1 MLLVPPVLAPD
12 EHNCLLNPA
21 HPEFK
26 RIVLLAP
33 EPMAL
38 RSTNVWQTRS
48 PTATATATLIIAQPH
63 AVIGCGVAAN
73 RGGPKFPYTLPVTGT
88 FLGRCLSPPIGELGQ
103 LPGSALDGISQ
114 STRHDDANPNMQA
127 GIPSLSKK
135 MSILE

>member
-1 MLLVPPVLAPD
+1 MLEYFVHLDKDDRPSDLVLAIAEVPDDLSRKRIDIADLPKNWLAPAAPPELAEVGEEFVRRAAHCVLLVPPVLPPD

-63 AVIGCGVAAN
+63 AVIGSGVAAN
-73 RGGPKFPYTLPVTGT
+73 R
-88 FLGRCLSPPIGELGQ
+88 
-103 LPGSALDGISQ
+103 
-114 STRHDDANPNMQA
+114 
-127 GIPSLSKK
+127 
-135 MSILE
+135 